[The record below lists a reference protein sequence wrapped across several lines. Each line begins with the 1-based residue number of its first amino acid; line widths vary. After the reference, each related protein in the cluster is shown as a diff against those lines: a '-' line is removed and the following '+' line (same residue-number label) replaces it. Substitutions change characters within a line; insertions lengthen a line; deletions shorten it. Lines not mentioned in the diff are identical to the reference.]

1 MNTGVLLS
9 ALAFVSVLC
18 SLTVEAI
25 KKLLD
30 EQGKEYKPNLLAAI
44 VSVVLSVVA
53 MVFYVLFFNVG
64 FSIQVVI
71 ITVCFAFLS
80 WLCAMTSYDK
90 VKQLI
95 EQFISNKEGK

>member
-1 MNTGVLLS
+1 MNTGALLS
-9 ALAFVSVLC
+9 ALAFVSVMC

-25 KKLLD
+25 KKLLE
-30 EQGKEYKPNLLAAI
+30 EQGKEYKSNLLAAI
-44 VSVVLSVVA
+44 VSVVLSTLA
-53 MVFYVLFFNVG
+53 MIFYALYFNIG

-80 WLCAMTSYDK
+80 WLCAMCGYDK

-95 EQFISNKEGK
+95 NQFSNKEGK